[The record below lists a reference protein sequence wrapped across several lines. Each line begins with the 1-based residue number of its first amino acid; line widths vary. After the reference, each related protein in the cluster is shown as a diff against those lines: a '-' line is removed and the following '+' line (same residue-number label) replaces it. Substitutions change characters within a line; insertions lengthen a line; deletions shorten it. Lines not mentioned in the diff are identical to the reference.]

1 MRGTELL
8 TLCSFNING
17 IRARPHQ
24 LEALRAN
31 LDPDILGIQ
40 ECKVADT
47 EFPLKSVE
55 GLGYRAHF
63 HGQKGHYGV
72 ALLSKHEP
80 LEVGKG
86 LPDDGEDSQRRLITG
101 RYGLDGGGEIRVINA
116 YFPQGES
123 RDHPTKFPSKVRFY
137 ADLAAYIQGHFA
149 PDQNLVLM
157 GDMNVAPLNLD
168 IGIGPDNAKRWLREG
183 KCSFLPEERE
193 WLKVLSD
200 WGLFD
205 AYRVVHPT
213 VDDRFS
219 WFDYRS
225 KGFEREPKRGL
236 RIDLLLVS
244 APLRDRLVD
253 AGIDYDIRA
262 MERPSD
268 HCPVWA
274 RFEI

>member
-1 MRGTELL
+1 VL

-24 LEALRAN
+24 LGALRRS

-40 ECKVADT
+40 ECKVADA
-47 EFPLKSVE
+47 EFPLESVE
-55 GLGYRAHF
+55 GLGYRARF

-72 ALLSKHEP
+72 ALLSKQEP
-80 LEVGKG
+80 LEVLKG

-101 RYGLDGGGEIRVINA
+101 RFGLPGGAELTVING

-123 RDHPTKFPSKVRFY
+123 RDHPIKFPGKARFY
-137 ADLAAYIQGHFA
+137 ADLARYLKGHFS
-149 PDQNLVLM
+149 PDQNLVVM
-157 GDMNVAPLNLD
+157 GDMNVAPLDLD
-168 IGIGPDNAKRWLREG
+168 IGIGADNAKRWLREG

-193 WLKVLSD
+193 WLKALTD

-205 AYRVVHPT
+205 AYRVVHP
-213 VDDRFS
+213 VADDRFS

-225 KGFEREPKRGL
+225 KGFEREPRRGL

-244 APLRDRLVD
+244 APLRGRLVD

-274 RFEI
+274 RFDLVP